1 MHSASTVQHAYDRY
15 STLYD
20 LFFKPWLEDGHRIAV
35 EQLDLCPGQTVLE
48 VGVGT
53 GLSLEYYPSQVSVV
67 GFDFSHGMLCQ
78 SQKRAEECSCPTH
91 LLRMDVSK
99 MAFPTRTF
107 DRILAAYVLT
117 VVPDTRSAIGE
128 ILRVAKPGAKVVM
141 INHLRS
147 RNPVL
152 SWIEDRFH
160 PVFSKLG
167 LFTLDR
173 DLLSILESCGIRDY
187 TLTPTTFLGLH
198 HVISFTVP
206 EHF

>member
-1 MHSASTVQHAYDRY
+1 M
-15 STLYD
+15 YD

-35 EQLDLCPGQTVLE
+35 EQLDLAPGQTVLE

-53 GLSLEYYPSQVSVV
+53 GLSLEYYPPQVSVI

-78 SQKRAEECSCPTH
+78 SRKRADECSCPTR
-91 LLRMDVSK
+91 LFQMDVSQ
-99 MAFPTRTF
+99 MAFAPRTF

-117 VVPDTRSAIGE
+117 VVPDTRRAIRE
-128 ILRVAKPGAKVVM
+128 ILRVARPGAKVVL

-147 RNPVL
+147 RNPFL

-160 PVFSKLG
+160 PVFSQLG

-173 DLLSILESCGIRDY
+173 DLLAILASCGIRDY